1 MALTVTENWTE
12 VLGPRKREIVILSS
26 DSTDNDTVVSLL
38 QNPQRVS
45 ISGVNGTATP
55 TDLSATVSGRTVT
68 VANPNASED
77 YRLVIEG
84 F

>member
-1 MALTVTENWTE
+1 MALTVTERWTE
-12 VLGPRKREIVILSS
+12 VNGPRKREVVILSS
-26 DSTDNDTVVSLL
+26 DSTDNDTVVSRL
-38 QNPQRVS
+38 QNPLRAS

-55 TDLSATVSGRTVT
+55 TDLSATISNRTVT
-68 VANPNASED
+68 VANPNASEN